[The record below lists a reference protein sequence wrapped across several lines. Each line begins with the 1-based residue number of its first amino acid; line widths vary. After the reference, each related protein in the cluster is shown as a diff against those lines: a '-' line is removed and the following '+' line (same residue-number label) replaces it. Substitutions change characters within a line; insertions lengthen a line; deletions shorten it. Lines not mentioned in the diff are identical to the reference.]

1 MTGDGQKFQLLK
13 QTNEIFPKCKGMLAF
28 SPVAKYI
35 GLTSNLHL
43 KRGGSG
49 KSLENLMFG
58 WKDCWGEAQAT
69 FLWKATSTQVSLNQE
84 GDQSI
89 NHLVGQFL
97 YVAAYQHTVISLL
110 VYIPHVIIIQPG
122 D

>member
-13 QTNEIFPKCKGMLAF
+13 QTNEIFPKCKCMLAF
-28 SPVAKYI
+28 YPVAKYI

-89 NHLVGQFL
+89 NHLVGHFL
-97 YVAAYQHTVISLL
+97 YVAVYISMTSLL
-110 VYIPHVIIIQPG
+110 VYIPQVIIIQPG